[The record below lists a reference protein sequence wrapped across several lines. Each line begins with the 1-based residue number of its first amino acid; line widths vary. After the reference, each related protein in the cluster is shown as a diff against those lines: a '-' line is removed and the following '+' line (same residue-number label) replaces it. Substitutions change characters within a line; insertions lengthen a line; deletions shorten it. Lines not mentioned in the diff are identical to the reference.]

1 MANTAAGEI
10 VCPVCGGVDEVR
22 QNAKG
27 KFYIYCDQFG
37 IIQPARPAFQ
47 VWIKERATMYG
58 DGKEYSGGPEP
69 EPKKKVP
76 ETVPASPETMT
87 QVKPEPKK
95 SSLFGRLGRAIL
107 EE

>member
-1 MANTAAGEI
+1 MANNAAGEI

-27 KFYIYCDQFG
+27 KFYIYCEQFG

-58 DGKEYSGGPEP
+58 DGKEYNGGPEP
-69 EPKKKVP
+69 
-76 ETVPASPETMT
+76 
-87 QVKPEPKK
+87 KPEPETPETAPAAPASSPEPPPAKK
-95 SSLFGRLGRAIL
+95 SGLLGRLGRAIL